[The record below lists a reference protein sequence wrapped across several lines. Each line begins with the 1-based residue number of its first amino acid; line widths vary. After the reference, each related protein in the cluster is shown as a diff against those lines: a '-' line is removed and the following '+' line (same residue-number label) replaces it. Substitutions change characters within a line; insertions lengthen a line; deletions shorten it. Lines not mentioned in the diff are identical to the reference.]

1 LSSPAAPERISLRAH
16 TTRRARA
23 RGLTLLEVLVAIGIL
38 SLVATLVYG
47 AFDGMS
53 KSRQG
58 IERVADRYH
67 QGRSAVSRMAREL
80 QSAFISL
87 HVPLDPNF
95 QTRKTA
101 FIGSHRS
108 PADRID
114 FTSFS
119 HQRIAAGV
127 HESDQN
133 ELSYF
138 GSSDPRSTATDLV
151 RREAKYIDI
160 DPQHGG
166 VVQVM
171 AENIKSFS
179 LTYLDGVTGDWKP
192 EWDSTQLTEAM
203 RLPSQV
209 RIELVLYGA
218 NGEPIPFVTKA
229 PIMMQAPLSFG
240 LPR

>member
-1 LSSPAAPERISLRAH
+1 MSGDARSVRRRLA
-16 TTRRARA
+16 RRARA
-23 RGLTLLEVLVAIGIL
+23 RGITLLEVLVAIGIL

-53 KSRQG
+53 RSRQG

-67 QGRSAVSRMAREL
+67 QGRSAVARMSREV

-101 FIGSHRS
+101 FIATHRS
-108 PADRID
+108 PADRLD

-119 HQRIAAGV
+119 HQRIAAGA

-138 GSSDPRSTATDLV
+138 GSPDPRSNAIDLV

-166 VVQVM
+166 VIQVL

-179 LTYLDGVTGDWKP
+179 LTYLDGITGDWKTD
-192 EWDSTQLTEAM
+192 WDSTQLTEAM

-209 RIELVLYGA
+209 KIELVLYGS
-218 NGEPIPFVTKA
+218 NGEAIPFVSKA

>member
-1 LSSPAAPERISLRAH
+1 MASFSRSALGRRIS
-16 TTRRARA
+16 RRARA
-23 RGLTLLEVLVAIGIL
+23 RGITLLEILVAIGIL
-38 SLVATLVYG
+38 SLVASLVYG

-67 QGRSAVSRMAREL
+67 QGRSAVARMSREV

-87 HVPLDPNF
+87 HQPLDPNF
-95 QTRKTA
+95 STRKTA
-101 FIGSHRS
+101 FIASHGSY
-108 PADRID
+108 ADRLD

-119 HQRIAAGV
+119 HQRISAGA

-138 GSSDPRSTATDLV
+138 GSPDPRSSAIDLV

-166 VVQVM
+166 VIQVL
-171 AENIKSFS
+171 AENIKSFKLS
-179 LTYLDGVTGDWKP
+179 YLDGITGDWKTD
-192 EWDSTQLTEAM
+192 WDSTQATESL
-203 RLPSQV
+203 RLPQQV
-209 RIELVLYGA
+209 RIELILNGSQ
-218 NGEPIPFVTKA
+218 GEPLTFVSKA
-229 PIMMQAPLSFG
+229 PVMMQAPLNFG